1 MSLTQHPMR
10 RAEREI
16 TRPED
21 LAEVFREAGVLFL
34 ALQDD
39 PAPYVIPLS
48 FGWEPGRLY
57 VHTAREGRKLDLLR
71 RCPAVGFSACAGD
84 QVVPAETACDLSV
97 RGRSVVGAGR
107 ARILVD
113 EAERRHAMDVIVG
126 HYASGTAETGY
137 RPASLARANLIEI
150 SIESLRGKRMG

>member
-1 MSLTQHPMR
+1 MR

-21 LAEVFREAGVLFL
+21 LAEVLREAGVLFL

-57 VHTAREGRKLDLLR
+57 LHTAREGRKLDLLR
-71 RCPAVGFSACAGD
+71 RNPAVGFSACAGD
-84 QVVPAETACDLSV
+84 QVVAAETACDFSA
-97 RGRSVVGAGR
+97 RGRS
-107 ARILVD
+107 
-113 EAERRHAMDVIVG
+113 IVG
-126 HYASGTAETGY
+126 TGQ
-137 RPASLARANLIEI
+137 SSDTGE
-150 SIESLRGKRMG
+150 